1 MIFKISNKTLSD
13 TLQNIARVL
22 SSKNVLPIL
31 DNFIFDVKGT
41 TLTLTAADPENMM
54 TTTVCLDEA
63 EGEGSF
69 AVNAKDMMAAMKNL
83 DDTQVQFNTE
93 DERLVKVCYN
103 SGMFSLPTFPTD
115 DFPKVPEI
123 GEEGIEFQIP
133 ENLLQENLART
144 VFATADDEL
153 RPVMNTICFNLM
165 TEGLD
170 IVASDGHQLVR
181 NRLENIKAE
190 EQQEGTFLL
199 PVKPAMI
206 LKNILGKNE
215 ENVTVRSD
223 SRRMEI
229 STERFILNCRLVE
242 GRYPKYDA
250 VIPKNNENILTVNR
264 TGLISLLKRL
274 APFSNSASK
283 MMKLQM
289 EPGVPGTL
297 RVEAEDYDFS
307 KTATETIICEY
318 DGQPMTI
325 GMKGTSVIEILE
337 NIKSEEVEFRLA
349 DPSRAALIFPS
360 EQPEGQN
367 ILMLQMP
374 MLING

>member
-1 MIFKISNKTLSD
+1 
-13 TLQNIARVL
+13 
-22 SSKNVLPIL
+22 
-31 DNFIFDVKGT
+31 
-41 TLTLTAADPENMM
+41 
-54 TTTVCLDEA
+54 
-63 EGEGSF
+63 
-69 AVNAKDMMAAMKNL
+69 
-83 DDTQVQFNTE
+83 
-93 DERLVKVCYN
+93 
-103 SGMFSLPTFPTD
+103 
-115 DFPKVPEI
+115 
-123 GEEGIEFQIP
+123 
-133 ENLLQENLART
+133 
-144 VFATADDEL
+144 
-153 RPVMNTICFNLM
+153 
-165 TEGLD
+165 
-170 IVASDGHQLVR
+170 
-181 NRLENIKAE
+181 
-190 EQQEGTFLL
+190 
-199 PVKPAMI
+199 
-206 LKNILGKNE
+206 
-215 ENVTVRSD
+215 
-223 SRRMEI
+223 MEI

-250 VIPKNNENILTVNR
+250 VIPKNNENLLTVNR

-318 DGQPMTI
+318 DGQPITI